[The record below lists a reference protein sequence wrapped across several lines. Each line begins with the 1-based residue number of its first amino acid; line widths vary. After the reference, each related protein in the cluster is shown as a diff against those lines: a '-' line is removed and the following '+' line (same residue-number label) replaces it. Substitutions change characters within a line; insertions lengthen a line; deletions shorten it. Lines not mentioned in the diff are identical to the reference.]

1 MSKPALKTEHQL
13 TVLFHDTVAGHLR
26 LIDGKLSFSYDAQYL
41 VNPQATKLSFALPLQ
56 ADAFSAQASKAFFGG
71 LLPEGKL
78 RTLLSKQFG
87 VSKQNDFAL
96 LKEIGGECA
105 GAVSLVLSDEQT
117 DAQTNDSIKWLSKSE
132 LATLIEQLPQRPM
145 MAGQDGLRLSLAG
158 AQDKLPVRVA
168 ALEDLSAGA
177 SIGLPSKGIL
187 STFILKPP
195 IPSISHSVS
204 NEFFCMSLSNTV
216 NIFSPKCL
224 MIKSKDTALSFLL
237 VSRYDREQAA
247 DTAITRLHQED
258 FCQALGI
265 SSEAKY
271 QNEGGPS
278 LRDCFT
284 LVRQATN
291 NSATSTLS
299 LLDYVLFNTLVGNHD
314 AHGKNFSLLYQNSKT
329 TIAPLYDCL
338 STAIYPT
345 LTEKMAM
352 SIGGKY
358 KFSELHAKHWEQFA
372 ADVGLSVALAAQR
385 LKIFAK
391 VLPKQARALQN
402 NDTVAL
408 ADKATVETICQ
419 LIEHRCALTLKRL
432 S

>member
-26 LIDGKLSFSYDAQYL
+26 LIDGKLSFSYDAHYL

-56 ADAFSAQASKAFFGG
+56 ADAFSEQASKAFFGG

-105 GAVSLVLSDEQT
+105 GAVSLVLSDEIEVFQGSLP
-117 DAQTNDSIKWLSKSE
+117 AKWLTQIE
-132 LATLIEQLPQRPM
+132 LAELVKHLPLRPM
-145 MAGQDGLRLSLAG
+145 MAGHEGLRLSLAG
-158 AQDKLPVRVA
+158 AQDKLPVSVRRSSEKSELIV
-168 ALEDLSAGA
+168 
-177 SIGLPSKGIL
+177 GLANRTHPS
-187 STFILKPP
+187 SHILKPR
-195 IPSISHSVS
+195 IFGLGDTVT
-204 NEFFCMSLSNTV
+204 NECFCMSLAYSLDIQVAHTLILEVKNQTV
-216 NIFSPKCL
+216 
-224 MIKSKDTALSFLL
+224 LL
-237 VSRYDREQAA
+237 VARYDRLETIGNISA
-247 DTAITRLHQED
+247 RLHQED

-265 SSEAKY
+265 SSDNKY

-278 LRDCFT
+278 LRECFS

-291 NSATSTLS
+291 NSATSILS
-299 LLDYVLFNTLVGNHD
+299 LLDYVIFNTLVGNHD
-314 AHGKNFSLLYQNSKT
+314 AHGKNFSLLYQNGKARL
-329 TIAPLYDCL
+329 APMYDCL
-338 STAIYPT
+338 STAIYP
-345 LTEKMAM
+345 LLEKKMAM
-352 SIGGKY
+352 SVGGKY

-372 ADVGLSVALAAQR
+372 ADAGLSVSLTMQSLKALAKA
-385 LKIFAK
+385 
-391 VLPKQARALQN
+391 LPKQARALQN